1 MNYSCFFTY
10 NIRLL
15 LHMFWHLENQ
25 LLFVCNYVSEIVKHT
40 VMGFKEYSGQN
51 TEDSTALQY

>member
-1 MNYSCFFTY
+1 
-10 NIRLL
+10 
-15 LHMFWHLENQ
+15 MFWHLENQ